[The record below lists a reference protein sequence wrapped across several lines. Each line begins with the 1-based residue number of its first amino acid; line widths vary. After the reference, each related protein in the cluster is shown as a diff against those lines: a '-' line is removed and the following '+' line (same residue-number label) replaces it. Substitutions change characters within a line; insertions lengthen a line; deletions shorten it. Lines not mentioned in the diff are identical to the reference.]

1 MSYYKKYRK
10 NQKELKCLLEND
22 SNIGEKNK
30 IPVQSKEFRVPLKE
44 LQESAIKNI
53 TVSSMN
59 VSEGLT
65 EENLFIDNELS
76 LHLTENQLSGSHN
89 NDFGYLESP
98 ESSDIDLDS
107 VDTAEG
113 DDLGERIASW
123 AIKYNCTR
131 DCTNDLLKILREKSH
146 DLPKDCR
153 SLFNAPRILKYK
165 EKCGGA
171 LFIFR
176 YKEWCC
182 TNFG

>member
-1 MSYYKKYRK
+1 
-10 NQKELKCLLEND
+10 
-22 SNIGEKNK
+22 
-30 IPVQSKEFRVPLKE
+30 
-44 LQESAIKNI
+44 
-53 TVSSMN
+53 MN

-113 DDLGERIASW
+113 DDLGERTASW
-123 AIKYNCTR
+123 AIKYNCNR
-131 DCTNDLLKILREKSH
+131 DCTNDLLKILREKGH

-153 SLFNAPRILKYK
+153 SLFNTPRIVKYK
-165 EKCGGA
+165 EKCGENYLYLGIMSGVVQILDSISLKVNEISLDVNIDGLP
-171 LFIFR
+171 LFKSSKLQLWPILGSFVGSSVFCHR
-176 YKEWCC
+176 LV
-182 TNFG
+182 